1 MGRCKIAPKG
11 EQMARATRQLKILEI
26 ITKHDIDTQEELV
39 ARLRAD
45 GYSVT
50 QATVSRDIKD
60 MNIIKTFT
68 DDGRHYKYI
77 AQQPKEPSSAD
88 KFVKIFRNTVLS
100 IRSAENL
107 IIIKTEQ
114 GSASAA
120 AEFIDR
126 LEYDEILGVI
136 AGDNTIFIAID
147 TADNVAKVV
156 ENLENILN

>member
-1 MGRCKIAPKG
+1 
-11 EQMARATRQLKILEI
+11 MARATRQLKILEI
-26 ITKHDIDTQEELV
+26 ITKHDVDTQEELV

-68 DDGRHYKYI
+68 DDGRHYKYV
-77 AQQPKEPSSAD
+77 AQQPKEPTSAD
-88 KFVKIFRNTVLS
+88 KFIKIFRNTVLS
-100 IRSAENL
+100 IRHAENL

-147 TADNVAKVV
+147 SIDNVAMVV
-156 ENLENILN
+156 ENLENILK